1 MHCRA
6 RGAAGVEPATSHA
19 QETAR
24 RCHHHQVSSTP
35 DDKKKI
41 IVYLCP
47 TKINVVRRD
56 DKIETSEH
64 LIFLDLLRILLVEF
78 SGHRSGPVS
87 MVGADLLADHVIE
100 F

>member
-1 MHCRA
+1 MVRTY
-6 RGAAGVEPATSHA
+6 P
-19 QETAR
+19 TASPFSL
-24 RCHHHQVSSTP
+24 VTTF
-35 DDKKKI
+35 K
-41 IVYLCP
+41 VL
-47 TKINVVRRD
+47 RRD

-78 SGHRSGPVS
+78 NGHRSGPVS